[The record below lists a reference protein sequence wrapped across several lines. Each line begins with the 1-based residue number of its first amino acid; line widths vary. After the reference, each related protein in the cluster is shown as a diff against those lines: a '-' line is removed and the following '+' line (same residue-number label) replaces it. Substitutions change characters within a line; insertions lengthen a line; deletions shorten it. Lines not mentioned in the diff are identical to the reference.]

1 MVRVGIIGGA
11 GYTGGELLRIL
22 IHHPLIKIEAV
33 QSQSH
38 AGKRV
43 SSVHKDLIGETDLVF
58 ESKIDKDL
66 DVLFLC
72 SGHGHSK
79 QFMEAEQIS
88 KHTIVIDLSADF
100 RLEDEWVY
108 GLPETNREQ
117 IKNSNRIANCGC
129 FATAIQLGLYPLK
142 VQSEIHV
149 TAITGSTG
157 AGQALSGST
166 HFSWRNNNLSVY
178 KPFTHQHLGEIQK
191 NLGLVTPLNF
201 IPMRGNFTRGILAA
215 ITFDSKLSESE
226 LHKIYEEAMQGE
238 PFTHFVEENPD
249 VKQVVNT
256 NHCFVYL
263 EKHGSKV
270 LVISVLDNLLKG
282 ASGQAVQ
289 NMNIRLGFPE
299 KTGLQLKA
307 VVF

>member
-38 AGKRV
+38 AGKKV

-79 QFMEAEQIS
+79 QFMEAERIS
-88 KHTIVIDLSADF
+88 QHTIVIDLSADF

-117 IKNSNRIANCGC
+117 IKNFNRIANCGC

-238 PFTHFVEENPD
+238 PFTHLVEENPD

>member
-129 FATAIQLGLYPLK
+129 FATGIQLGLYPLT

-191 NLGLVTPLNF
+191 NLGLSIPLNF

-238 PFTHFVEENPD
+238 PFTHLVEENPD

-299 KTGLQLKA
+299 KTCLQLKA

>member
-1 MVRVGIIGGA
+1 
-11 GYTGGELLRIL
+11 
-22 IHHPLIKIEAV
+22 
-33 QSQSH
+33 
-38 AGKRV
+38 
-43 SSVHKDLIGETDLVF
+43 
-58 ESKIDKDL
+58 
-66 DVLFLC
+66 
-72 SGHGHSK
+72 
-79 QFMEAEQIS
+79 
-88 KHTIVIDLSADF
+88 
-100 RLEDEWVY
+100 
-108 GLPETNREQ
+108 
-117 IKNSNRIANCGC
+117 
-129 FATAIQLGLYPLK
+129 
-142 VQSEIHV
+142 
-149 TAITGSTG
+149 
-157 AGQALSGST
+157 
-166 HFSWRNNNLSVY
+166 
-178 KPFTHQHLGEIQK
+178 
-191 NLGLVTPLNF
+191 
-201 IPMRGNFTRGILAA
+201 LAA